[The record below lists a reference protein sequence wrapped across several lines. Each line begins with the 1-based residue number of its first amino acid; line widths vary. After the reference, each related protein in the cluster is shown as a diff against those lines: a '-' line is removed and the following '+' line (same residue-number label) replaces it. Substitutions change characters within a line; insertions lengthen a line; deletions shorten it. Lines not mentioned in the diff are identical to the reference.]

1 MNDSVLLTVTRLLLL
16 ILIMILYR
24 RINITTADQPQ
35 KTSLTVTRFIKNVT
49 DSDILP
55 FIIYNFY
62 FYHSYY

>member
-55 FIIYNFY
+55 FIIFKFY